1 MDNNDKTGH
10 QGKNYHTLNTNDTG
24 FKNPNDNIF
33 DSTENLKNAIN
44 INIISNPQT
53 KKDFYNPH
61 FKNGHTT

>member
-44 INIISNPQT
+44 INIISNP
-53 KKDFYNPH
+53 
-61 FKNGHTT
+61 